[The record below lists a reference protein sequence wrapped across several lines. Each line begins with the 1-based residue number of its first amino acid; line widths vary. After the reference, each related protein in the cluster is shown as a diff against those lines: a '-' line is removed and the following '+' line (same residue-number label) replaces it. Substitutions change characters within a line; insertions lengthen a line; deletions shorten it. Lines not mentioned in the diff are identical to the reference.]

1 MTIPRLPITFALDDD
16 TPGDTAP
23 PEAPTSP
30 EEDDATIETATVG
43 VPRSFDDVKTLYQQ
57 NVYVSAVTVV
67 LAAVVLGVVVDFVV
81 RRVFKGLAKRTKT
94 ELDDVFVA
102 AVRRPLFWSFI
113 LAGSGIAIERLG
125 PPETASYIIEGL
137 LITFAVLMWTGAG
150 FKIGK
155 SLLDLLSRRAESVPI
170 VNVRTLPLFEIVV
183 KTVLVAGAAYG
194 ILLAWNVDVTAWL
207 ASAGIL
213 GIAIGFAAKDTLANF
228 FSGIFILADAP
239 YKIGDFIVLDS
250 GERGRVTDIGIRST
264 RMLTRDDIEII
275 MPNAAIANA
284 KIINETGGPYDKERV
299 RVTVGVAYGSDI
311 DQVRDVL
318 MDVAAKS
325 KYLLHEPAPRVRFR
339 SFDDSALTFQ
349 LMGWIEEPVLRGRAL
364 DELNANVYKAFQTE
378 GIQIPFPQTDVHI
391 HQAK

>member
-1 MTIPRLPITFALDDD
+1 MTIPRLPIVSALD
-16 TPGDTAP
+16 GEP
-23 PEAPTSP
+23 PPATDPSAEPDSTT
-30 EEDDATIETATVG
+30 EEDPGTETVAVG
-43 VPRSFDDVKTLYQQ
+43 VPRSFEDVKTLYQQ

-67 LAAVVLGVVVDFVV
+67 LAAVVLGVVVDFIV
-81 RRVFKGLAKRTKT
+81 RRVFKRLAARTKT
-94 ELDDVFVA
+94 ELDDVFIA
-102 AVRRPLFWSFI
+102 AIRRPLFWSFL

-125 PPETASYIIEGL
+125 PPDTASYIIEGL
-137 LITFAVLMWTGAG
+137 LITIAVLMWTGAG
-150 FKIGK
+150 FTIGK

-264 RMLTRDDIEII
+264 RMLTRDDIEITI
-275 MPNAAIANA
+275 PNAAIANA

-299 RVTVGVAYGSDI
+299 RVTIGVAYGSDI

-318 MDVAAKS
+318 MDVAARS
-325 KYLLHEPAPRVRFR
+325 KYLLHEPSPRVRFR
-339 SFDDSALTFQ
+339 TFGDSALTFQ

-364 DELNANVYKAFQTE
+364 DELNAGVYKAFQAE
-378 GIQIPFPQTDVHI
+378 GIEIPFPQTDVHI
-391 HQAK
+391 HKSE